1 MNKNKNIFI
10 LDFFQYGYLYKKIY
24 VYYLRFVMNIFLDD
38 FALSTFNT
46 AQITDKS
53 EETFKTDLW
62 KVMLHSS
69 LLVKQD
75 ILLSKGQS

>member
-1 MNKNKNIFI
+1 
-10 LDFFQYGYLYKKIY
+10 
-24 VYYLRFVMNIFLDD
+24 MNISLDD
-38 FALSTFNT
+38 AALSTFNT

-62 KVMLHSS
+62 KVMFHSS

-75 ILLSKGQS
+75 ILLLLATLRDGCHMPYSPLLVNIKC